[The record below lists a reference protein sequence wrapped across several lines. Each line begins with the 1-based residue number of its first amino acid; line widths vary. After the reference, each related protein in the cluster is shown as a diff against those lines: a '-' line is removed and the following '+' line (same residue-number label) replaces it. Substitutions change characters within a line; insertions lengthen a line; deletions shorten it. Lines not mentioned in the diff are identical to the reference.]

1 MNNFNSLTKALEDW
15 FDTPLCD
22 LPEELRYRVEDEFSP
37 MPWDKLSPSD
47 RREICEQVD
56 SYDDPSLEARRQH
69 YYELADIVTELEATI
84 AQWES
89 KRTPTALD
97 QDVKERR
104 LQELH
109 QELKKLRDEH
119 FANGMPRS
127 APRSLRGKSESLK
140 PVAPAVLKKSASNVV
155 RRDARKLETTK
166 RHNSWKK
173 AYRELK
179 KEHPEKTDT
188 WISKRIEKMDISDG
202 KTAETIRRKMKS

>member
-37 MPWDKLSPSD
+37 MPWDQLSPSD

-69 YYELADIVTELEATI
+69 YYGLAHIVTELEATI

-104 LQELH
+104 LQEL
-109 QELKKLRDEH
+109 KKLRDEH
-119 FANGMPRS
+119 VANGMPRS

-179 KEHPEKTDT
+179 KEHPGKTDT

>member
-1 MNNFNSLTKALEDW
+1 MNNFSSLTKALEDW

-37 MPWDKLSPSD
+37 MPWDQLSPSD

-127 APRSLRGKSESLK
+127 APRSLREK
-140 PVAPAVLKKSASNVV
+140 PEDRKPAAPTAIKKSASNVI
-155 RRDARKLETTK
+155 RREARKLKTTK
-166 RHNSWKK
+166 LHNGWKK
-173 AYRELK
+173 AYRDLK
-179 KEHPEKTDT
+179 KAHPGKSDT
-188 WISKRIEKMDISDG
+188 WIAIQIQRMDIGGGRS
-202 KTAETIRRKMKS
+202 AETIRRKMKA

>member
-22 LPEELRYRVEDEFSP
+22 LPDELRYRVEDEFSP
-37 MPWDKLSPSD
+37 MPWDQLSPSD

-69 YYELADIVTELEATI
+69 YYELADIVTELEAAI
-84 AQWES
+84 AEWES

-104 LQELH
+104 LQEL
-109 QELKKLRDEH
+109 KKLRDEH
-119 FANGMPRS
+119 FANGMPRP
-127 APRSLRGKSESLK
+127 ALRSLREK
-140 PVAPAVLKKSASNVV
+140 PEDRKPAAPTAIKKSASNVI

-173 AYRELK
+173 AYRNLK
-179 KEHPEKTDT
+179 KEHPGKTDT

-202 KTAETIRRKMKS
+202 KTAETIRRKMKA